1 LGRFHPQ
8 IQSADGELSDGKQC
22 DPSSGK
28 WFESIEPYS
37 GLAWAEIPRATAAV
51 QAAHRAC
58 LSDAWSG
65 LTATARG
72 ALLRR
77 LAGLIERDAE
87 RLGAIEQHDN
97 GKLIAEVAP
106 QVRGI
111 AQ

>member
-1 LGRFHPQ
+1 M
-8 IQSADGELSDGKQC
+8 
-22 DPSSGK
+22 
-28 WFESIEPYS
+28 
-37 GLAWAEIPRATAAV
+37 
-51 QAAHRAC
+51 QAAHRAF

-72 ALLRR
+72 ALQRR

-87 RLGAIEQHDN
+87 RLGTIEQHDN